1 MLEPGF
7 AGLVHIDPLI
17 VTIPLAIVVFVLGH
31 ILVLLLGITAA
42 GIQMLRLEYVE
53 FFQKFYEGSGEE
65 YDPFGHDGTARTQ
78 AD

>member
-1 MLEPGF
+1 
-7 AGLVHIDPLI
+7 
-17 VTIPLAIVVFVLGH
+17 VFVFGH

-53 FFQKFYEGSGEE
+53 FFQKFYEGGGEE
-65 YDPFGHDGTARTQ
+65 YDPFGHESRQEAADASAHPQ